1 MKQKLPCLGLVL
13 LGLAVIFPAP
23 VAGNTESGESIVK
36 AVLSMLEAGLSE
48 DVITAWLDSGSE
60 TLVRPSADQLIEL
73 QQAGASAELL
83 KQLLER
89 SAVTAS
95 PPTATE
101 TVVGSEEAHWPTKAD
116 KDSEA
121 KESAA
126 SSVRPEVRIEPD
138 PDSQL
143 VAEEPDGPV
152 QMSFTFSYSPWY
164 LNEDEIDLNEESWD
178 FFVYMD
184 GIPVSYVPASV
195 VSGMS
200 SELEFTQM
208 VEPGSHVVRVT
219 LERHSRARGGGWNH
233 TARVAEEEF
242 SIEVAADGPEASLTV
257 RFKENWGRLG
267 QGPLEFSF
275 SQGNVVREL
284 EGVGGEP
291 EGWPLICEE
300 IEANLDPGEPTP
312 GEVER
317 ELESCV
323 RWGDLW
329 PGRWAPPRDEVRDA
343 LAMFDFRPVPKGS

>member
-1 MKQKLPCLGLVL
+1 MKRNPGWLALLLVACVL
-13 LGLAVIFPAP
+13 MPIGIGAAAEEREQPVID
-23 VAGNTESGESIVK
+23 
-36 AVLSMLEAGLSE
+36 AVLSMLEAGLSQ
-48 DVITAWLDSGSE
+48 DVIVAWLDSGEES
-60 TLVRPSADQLIEL
+60 VPRPSAEQLLALEA
-73 QQAGASAELL
+73 AGAEAELL
-83 KQLLER
+83 ERLLTRSSAGAPPAAQAVAAGPTVDTPDREETAKQPAPSSEPGTAE
-89 SAVTAS
+89 AVELRTEPGAVAA
-95 PPTATE
+95 PTA
-101 TVVGSEEAHWPTKAD
+101 AA
-116 KDSEA
+116 
-121 KESAA
+121 ES
-126 SSVRPEVRIEPD
+126 
-138 PDSQL
+138 
-143 VAEEPDGPV
+143 V

-164 LNEDEIDLNEESWD
+164 LNEDEIELNEESWD

-184 GIPVSYVPASV
+184 GVPVSYVPASV

-219 LERHSRARGGGWNH
+219 LERHTRVRGGAWKH
-233 TARVAEEEF
+233 AARVAEEKF
-242 SIEVAADGPEASLTV
+242 PIEVAADGPEASLTV

-323 RWGDLW
+323 RWADLW
-329 PGRWAPPRDEVRDA
+329 QGRWAPPRDEVRDA